1 MIGASKRVSASPIRQ
16 IAVCALRRAFDFGAK
31 M

>member
-1 MIGASKRVSASPIRQ
+1 MIGASSRTRASPIRQ
-16 IAVCALRRAFDFGAK
+16 IAVCALRRAGDFGAE